1 MPTCIVCGDHFPNR
15 VRIDGKVRNLSTRR
29 SCLSCNPFGSN
40 RRIREDRDTAIR
52 CSVCGSPSVAN
63 HKGSV
68 CFTCLSRRRREM
80 KKKKSVEFLG
90 GRCQI
95 CGYDRCLSA
104 LSFHHRDPRKKKFSI
119 ASSYNVSWKKLEK
132 ELKKCDLLCLNCH
145 AEVHDAS

>member
-1 MPTCIVCGDHFPNR
+1 
-15 VRIDGKVRNLSTRR
+15 
-29 SCLSCNPFGSN
+29 
-40 RRIREDRDTAIR
+40 
-52 CSVCGSPSVAN
+52 
-63 HKGSV
+63 
-68 CFTCLSRRRREM
+68 M